1 MAAPLGIIVRF
12 SPWRQSA
19 VDGNLDGAARY
30 FLCTSSFVRGGP
42 LTYND
47 ECALAKVKYHTRADH
62 CANGTITKSQWLTL
76 MGYCAIV
83 QPTTRQSRWEIP
95 PKNGV
100 LNALLRI

>member
-12 SPWRQSA
+12 LPWRQSA

-30 FLCTSSFVRGGP
+30 FLCTSSFVRGP
-42 LTYND
+42 RYND
-47 ECALAKVKYHTRADH
+47 ECALAKVKYHTKADH